1 MRQPASFLLSCL
13 IVCVFVVCFVAF
25 TISIPCASAQ
35 DSPMPARIVSAIDP
49 AQMVT
54 LQGNVHPLAR
64 AAFDQGPLAD
74 AQPLHRM
81 LLLLQRGPDQ
91 EKALRQLLD
100 DQQSVSSSNFHQW
113 LTPQQFG
120 AQFGPAPADVQTVTT
135 WLQSQGFK
143 INRVS
148 AGMTV
153 IEFDGTAG
161 QVRNAFHTQMHRYV
175 VNGQERKANASDPQI
190 PAALA
195 PVVAGVVSLHNFPVQ
210 SHLMKI
216 GAFKHG
222 AKTGTPLPLYTPSGS
237 TDNFPLVPADF
248 ATIYNVTPLWNAGVD
263 GTGQSIAVVGQSQI
277 DLFDIQNFRT
287 LFGLSNNFTSANI
300 IVDGID
306 PGFVDGDETESD
318 LDVEW
323 SGAVAKNATIK
334 FVIAASTEVTGGT
347 HLSALYIVDHNVA
360 PVLSESYGVCEKS
373 LGTINNQ
380 YYNALW
386 EQAAAQGITVIL
398 SAGDGGSAGCDDF
411 NAQAPATQGL
421 AVSGYASTPFN
432 VAVGGTDFDQINKWQ
447 QFWSPTNDPV
457 TFGSA
462 LGYIPE
468 IPWNDSCAQLGLTGC
483 GSSQVGGD
491 LRNIVAGSGGPSS
504 LYSKPSWQSGAG
516 VPQDN
521 KRDIPD
527 VSLFASNGFTGSG
540 YLICASDQG
549 GFCQSGVQS
558 FSYLAIGG
566 TSASAPAFAGIMAL
580 VNHSQ
585 AKQSLS
591 SRQGNAN
598 YILYALAKKQ
608 ANITPALNCNASASP
623 VSSCTFNDVT
633 RGNSFFPSSLTGT
646 NSVACQGAT
655 ANCSATVASQTGA
668 LVAPGT
674 TTPKMLAWTTNPSY
688 DLAVGLGS
696 VNAQNL
702 VTNWKSANATA
713 TTTTLSLNGNAAVN
727 ITHGAPVSVTI
738 GVTPTAAIGDVALVG
753 TMANNDTVGLARFTL
768 ANGAASGTT
777 SNLAGG
783 TYKVTAHYEGDGT
796 NAPSDSAAVN
806 VTVAPEN
813 SNTFL
818 RVPSFDPTTGRET
831 SSAATTLVYGSF
843 YLLRADVTNSTG
855 SLALLCSSATIPACP
870 SGSVTVTDSL
880 NGAPAAPVDGGTFV
894 LNSAGYTEDQAIF
907 LGGGAHTLTAQYGGD
922 SSFVKSTSAP
932 YLLTITP
939 APTTS
944 FFSGLQNPVIG
955 QQFVLNS
962 QIQSAVNGGAVPT
975 GTVTFFDGTTPLP
988 GTVILNLLASNPPS
1002 LGVELVT
1009 TVTTAG
1015 THTFSTKYGG
1025 DASYSPSTS
1034 NSISVFAVYPTN
1046 TTISLNKQNI
1056 IFGDSITA
1064 TATVTTSVKTPAL
1077 GGKVLFFV
1085 LGAIPAD
1092 PVTQTVTT
1100 DANGN
1105 TQIVATITTTPQASG
1120 FIAAQ
1125 YSNDPNFVDSSSPGI
1140 QVQVTTPDFSISN
1153 PPTVLITAG
1162 QTGTTTLTITPLSK
1176 LSSTVTL
1183 TCGGNL
1189 PAGSTCSL
1197 NPPSVMLANGVPATT
1212 VLSITSLGPSG
1223 GAAAIASAAQRRS
1236 WLGFF
1241 SGAGPNVWR
1250 GLALAIGLAA
1260 FMLSVF
1266 GSHRQTSRWSL
1277 GSACIVALICVVSVV
1292 PGCGGGGGSTGGGG
1306 AVAPPPPPPP
1316 PQKVST
1322 TMALTSSSAK
1332 IAQGTSPTMTAT
1344 VTSTKPVSGS
1354 VTFSGNFFNTG
1365 PIPLVNGVAQTPV
1378 NGLPLGTVEI
1388 DANYSG
1394 DTNNLASMASFNQT
1408 TTGNTLLFVAAQTG
1422 QNFHQIT
1429 VNATLQ

>member
-1 MRQPASFLLSCL
+1 MRQPASFLISCLL
-13 IVCVFVVCFVAF
+13 IVCVAALTVSV
-25 TISIPCASAQ
+25 PCAKAQ
-35 DSPMPARIVSAIDP
+35 DLPNSARIVGAIDP
-49 AQMVT
+49 GQMVT
-54 LQGNVHPLAR
+54 LPGNVHPLAS
-64 AAFDQGPLAD
+64 AAHDQGPLAD
-74 AQPLHRM
+74 TQPLHRM

-100 DQQSVSSSNFHQW
+100 GQQSVSSPNFHQW
-113 LTPQQFG
+113 LTPEQFG

-135 WLQSQGFK
+135 WLLSQGFK

-148 AGMTV
+148 SGMTV

-161 QVRNAFHTQMHRYV
+161 QVRNAFHTQMHRYM
-175 VNGQERKANASDPQI
+175 VNGQERTANASDPQI

-195 PVVAGVVSLHNFPVQ
+195 PVVAGIVSLHNFPAQ
-210 SHLMKI
+210 SHLTKI
-216 GAFKHG
+216 GAFTHG
-222 AKTGTPLPLYTPSGS
+222 SKTGAPQPLYSPLFSPPNG
-237 TDNFPLVPADF
+237 DNETFPLVPADF
-248 ATIYNVTPLWNAGVD
+248 GTIYNVTPLWNAGID
-263 GTGQSIAVVGQSQI
+263 GTGQTIAVVGQSQVQ
-277 DLFDIQNFRT
+277 LADIQNFRT
-287 LFGLSNNFTSANI
+287 LFGLSNNFTSDNI

-318 LDVEW
+318 LDIEW

-360 PVLSESYGVCEKS
+360 PILSESYGVCEKS

-386 EQAAAQGITVIL
+386 EQAAAQGITVLL
-398 SAGDGGSAGCDDF
+398 SSGDGGSAGCDDF

-491 LRNIVAGSGGPSS
+491 LTNIIAGSGGPSS
-504 LYSKPSWQSGAG
+504 IYSKPSWQSGAG
-516 VPQDN
+516 VPADN

-540 YLICASDQG
+540 YLICAMDQG
-549 GFCQSGVQS
+549 GFCQSGTQF

-585 AKQSLS
+585 AQQSLS

-608 ANITPALNCNASASP
+608 ANITPALNCNASAGP
-623 VSSCTFNDVT
+623 VSSCTFHDVT
-633 RGNSFFPSSLTGT
+633 RGNSFFPNSLTGT
-646 NSVACQGAT
+646 NSVACKGASPS
-655 ANCSATVASQTGA
+655 CSATVASQTGA

-674 TTPKMLAWTTNPSY
+674 ATPKVLAWITNPAY

-713 TTTTLSLNGNAAVN
+713 TTTTLSMNGGAAVN

-738 GVTPTAAIGDVALVG
+738 GVTPTAAVGDVALVG
-753 TMANNDTVGLARFTL
+753 TLANNDTVGLAHFTL
-768 ANGAASGTT
+768 SNGAASGTT

-783 TYKVTAHYEGDGT
+783 TYKVAAHYEGDGT

-818 RVPSFDPTTGRET
+818 RLPTFDPTTGRET
-831 SSAATTLVYGSF
+831 SSAATTLVYGSP
-843 YLLRADVTNSTG
+843 YLLHADVTNSTG
-855 SLALLCSSATIPACP
+855 SLTQLCSSATIPVCP
-870 SGSVTVTDSL
+870 SGTVSITDAV
-880 NGAPAAPVDGGTFV
+880 NGAPAAPLDGGTFV
-894 LNSAGYTEDQAIF
+894 LNSSGYTEDQNIF
-907 LGGGAHTLTAQYGGD
+907 LGGGAHMITAQYGGD
-922 SSFVKSTSAP
+922 NSFVKSASSP
-932 YLLTITP
+932 YPLTVTP
-939 APTTS
+939 ASVTLTLNN
-944 FFSGLQNPVIG
+944 FLANPVIG
-955 QQFVLNS
+955 QQFTLGGQLFSTV
-962 QIQSAVNGGAVPT
+962 SAGAAPT
-975 GTVTFFDGTTPLP
+975 GAITFFDGDTQLP
-988 GTVILNLLASNPPS
+988 GNVVSAAIDGNPPFVIAN
-1002 LGVELVT
+1002 LFV

-1015 THTFSTKYGG
+1015 AHNFTMKYAG
-1025 DASYSPSTS
+1025 DANYSPLTSSAVST
-1034 NSISVFAVYPTN
+1034 FAVYPTN
-1046 TTISLNKQNI
+1046 IVISADKADLVLGDTI
-1056 IFGDSITA
+1056 TV
-1064 TATVTTSVKTPAL
+1064 TATVTTSVKSPAL
-1077 GGKVLFFV
+1077 SGHVVFSYIGVPLQ
-1085 LGAIPAD
+1085 D
-1092 PVTQTVTT
+1092 PVTQTITM

-1105 TQIVATITTTPQASG
+1105 SKLVATITTAPQFAG
-1120 FIAAQ
+1120 AVGAQ
-1125 YSNDPNFVDSSSPGI
+1125 YVNDPNFAFSFSNAI
-1140 QVQVTTPDFSISN
+1140 IVQVTTPDFSIST
-1153 PPTVLITAG
+1153 PPTVQISAG

-1176 LSSTVTL
+1176 LNSTVAL

-1189 PAGSTCSL
+1189 PVGSTCSL
-1197 NPPSVMLANGVPATT
+1197 NPASVMLANGVAATT

-1223 GAAAIASAAQRRS
+1223 SAAMVANVSRRQS
-1236 WLGFF
+1236 SFGYFMGDGTDF
-1241 SGAGPNVWR
+1241 WR
-1250 GLALAIGLAA
+1250 GLALVTSFVLLMTGVVGWVRRNGRWLFGYAYIAALACA
-1260 FMLSVF
+1260 V
-1266 GSHRQTSRWSL
+1266 
-1277 GSACIVALICVVSVV
+1277 ILI
-1292 PGCGGGGGSTGGGG
+1292 PGCGGGGGGG
-1306 AVAPPPPPPP
+1306 VAPPPPP

-1322 TMALTSSSAK
+1322 TTTLTSSSAK
-1332 IAQGTSPTMTAT
+1332 IALGTSPTITAT
-1344 VTSTKPVSGS
+1344 VTSTKPVTGS
-1354 VTFSGNFFNTG
+1354 VTFSGTSFSTA
-1365 PIPLVNGVAQTPV
+1365 PITLVNGVAQAQID
-1378 NGLPLGTVEI
+1378 GLPLGTVAI
-1388 DANYSG
+1388 NANYSG
-1394 DTNNLASMASFNQT
+1394 DASNLASTASFNQT
-1408 TTGNTLLFVAAQTG
+1408 TTGTTLLFVNAQTG
-1422 QNFHQIT
+1422 QTIHQIPVT
-1429 VNATLQ
+1429 ATLQ

>member
-1 MRQPASFLLSCL
+1 MRKPASFLISCL
-13 IVCVFVVCFVAF
+13 FVCVTAL
-25 TISIPCASAQ
+25 TIPMPRASAQ
-35 DSPMPARIVSAIDP
+35 DSPIPARIVGAIDP

-64 AAFDQGPLAD
+64 AAYDQGPLAD

-81 LLLLQRGPDQ
+81 LLLLRRGADQ
-91 EKALRQLLD
+91 EKVLRQLLD
-100 DQQSVSSSNFHQW
+100 DQQSGSSPNFHQW

-120 AQFGPAPADVQTVTT
+120 AQFGPAPVDVQTVTA
-135 WLQSQGFK
+135 WLEAQGFK

-175 VNGQERKANASDPQI
+175 VNGQERNANASDPQI

-195 PVVAGVVSLHNFPVQ
+195 PVVAGIVSLHNFPAQ

-222 AKTGTPLPLYTPSGS
+222 AELGTPLPLYTPNGS

-248 ATIYNVTPLWNAGVD
+248 ATIYNVTPLWGAGID

-277 DLFDIQNFRT
+277 DLFDVQNFRA

-306 PGFVDGDETESD
+306 PGIVDGDETESD

-323 SGAVAKNATIK
+323 SGAVAKNATVK
-334 FVIAASTEVTGGT
+334 FVIAASSEVTGGT

-360 PVLSESYGVCEKS
+360 PVLSESYGVCETS

-411 NAQAPATQGL
+411 NAQVPATQGL

-432 VAVGGTDFDQINKWQ
+432 IAVGGTDFDQINKWQ
-447 QFWSPTNDPV
+447 QFWGPTNDPV

-483 GSSQVGGD
+483 GSSQVGGS
-491 LRNIVAGSGGPSS
+491 LTNIIAGSGGPSS

-549 GFCQSGVQS
+549 GFCQSGTPS

-580 VNHSQ
+580 INHSQ
-585 AKQSLS
+585 SKQSLS
-591 SRQGNAN
+591 NRQGNAN

-608 ANITPALNCNASASP
+608 ASITPALNCNASASP
-623 VSSCTFNDVT
+623 AASCSFNDVT
-633 RGNSFFPSSLTGT
+633 RGNSFFPNSVTGT
-646 NSVACQGAT
+646 NSVACKGAT

-674 TTPKMLAWTTNPSY
+674 STPKILAWTTNTAY

-702 VTNWKSANATA
+702 ATNWKSANATA
-713 TTTTLSLNGNAAVN
+713 STTTLSLNGGNAVN
-727 ITHGAPVSVTI
+727 ITHGAPVSVSI
-738 GVTPTAAIGDVALVG
+738 GVTPAAAIGDVALVG
-753 TMANNDTVGLARFTL
+753 TLANNDTVGMARFTL
-768 ANGAASGTT
+768 SNGAASGTT

-783 TYKVTAHYEGDGT
+783 TYQVTAHYEGDGT
-796 NAPSDSAAVN
+796 NAPSDSVAVN

-818 RVPSFDPTTGRET
+818 RVPTFDPSTGRET
-831 SSAATTLVYGSF
+831 SAAATTFVYGTP

-855 SLALLCSSATIPACP
+855 SLAQLCSGATIPVCP
-870 SGSVTVTDSL
+870 SGSVTVTDSR
-880 NGAPAAPVDGGTFV
+880 NGAPAMPVDGGTFV

-907 LGGGAHTLTAQYGGD
+907 LDGGAHTFTAQYNGD
-922 SSFVKSTSAP
+922 NSFVKSTSAP
-932 YLLTITP
+932 YLLTITS

-944 FFSGLQNPVIG
+944 TFGSVEQNPVIG
-955 QQFVLNS
+955 QQFVLTS
-962 QIQSAVNGGAVPT
+962 QIQSNVNGGAVPT
-975 GTVTFFDGTTPLP
+975 GAVTFFDGSTQLP
-988 GTVILNLLASNPPS
+988 GSVIFNPVTANPPFLS
-1002 LGVELVT
+1002 VELVT
-1009 TVTTAG
+1009 TVITAG

-1025 DASYSPSTS
+1025 DGSYSPSTS
-1034 NSISVFAVYPTN
+1034 NAVSVFAVYPTSTGIALN
-1046 TTISLNKQNI
+1046 TQNI
-1056 IFGDSITA
+1056 IFGATVTA
-1064 TATVTTSVKTPAL
+1064 TATVATSVKTPAL
-1077 GGKVLFFV
+1077 AGKVIFFV
-1085 LGAIPAD
+1085 SGAIPPD
-1092 PVTQTVTT
+1092 PVTQSVTT

-1105 TQIVATITTTPQASG
+1105 AQIVATITTTPQNSG
-1120 FIAAQ
+1120 LVSAQ
-1125 YSNDPNFVDSSSPGI
+1125 YVSDPNYAESASPGVP
-1140 QVQVTTPDFSISN
+1140 VQVTTPDFTISN

-1162 QTGTTTLTITPLSK
+1162 QTGTATLTIAPLSK
-1176 LSSTVTL
+1176 LGSTVTL
-1183 TCGGNL
+1183 TCAGNL
-1189 PAGSTCSL
+1189 PIGSTCSL
-1197 NPPSVMLANGVPATT
+1197 NPASVTLANGVAATT
-1212 VLSITSLGPSG
+1212 VISITSLGPSG
-1223 GAAAIASAAQRRS
+1223 SAGAIPSAARRQS
-1236 WLGFF
+1236 WPGFF
-1241 SGAGPNVWR
+1241 SGGGPNAWH

-1260 FMLSVF
+1260 MILRVWGFQ
-1266 GSHRQTSRWSL
+1266 RRTSRGSL
-1277 GSACIVALICVVSVV
+1277 RAACTAALICVVSVV
-1292 PGCGGGGGSTGGGG
+1292 PGCGGGGG
-1306 AVAPPPPPPP
+1306 VAPPPPPPP
-1316 PQKVST
+1316 PQRVFT
-1322 TMALTSSSAK
+1322 TTALTSSGAK
-1332 IAQGTSPTMTAT
+1332 IAQGNSPIMTAT

-1354 VTFSGNFFNTG
+1354 MTFSGNFFNTG
-1365 PIPLVNGVAQTPV
+1365 PVMLVNGVAQTPI

-1394 DTNNLASMASFNQT
+1394 DANNLASVASFNQT
-1408 TTGNTLLFVAAQTG
+1408 TTGNTVLFVTAQTG
-1422 QNFHQIT
+1422 QNVHQIT

>member
-1 MRQPASFLLSCL
+1 MQKPASFLISCL
-13 IVCVFVVCFVAF
+13 IVCVAAF
-25 TISIPCASAQ
+25 TISIQCARAQ
-35 DSPMPARIVSAIDP
+35 DPPIPARIVSAIDP

-54 LQGNVHPLAR
+54 LRGNVHPLAR
-64 AAFDQGPLAD
+64 ADFDQGPLAD

-100 DQQSVSSSNFHQW
+100 DQQSISSPNFHQW

-120 AQFGPAPADVQTVTT
+120 AQFGPAPADVQTVTA
-135 WLQSQGFK
+135 WLQAQGFK

-148 AGMTV
+148 AGMNV

-175 VNGQERKANASDPQI
+175 VNGQERNANASDPQI

-195 PVVAGVVSLHNFPVQ
+195 SVVAGTVSLHNFPAQ
-210 SHLMKI
+210 SHLLKM
-216 GAFKHG
+216 GSFKHG
-222 AKTGTPLPLYTPSGS
+222 TKTGSPLPLYTPNGS

-248 ATIYNVTPLWNAGVD
+248 GTIYNVTPLWTAGID
-263 GTGQSIAVVGQSQI
+263 GTDQSLAIVGQSQI
-277 DLFDIQNFRT
+277 VVTDVQNFRA

-306 PGFVDGDETESD
+306 PGIVDGDETESD

-360 PVLSESYGVCEKS
+360 PVLSESYGVCEES

-411 NAQAPATQGL
+411 NAQVPATQGL

-462 LGYIPE
+462 LSYIPE

-491 LRNIVAGSGGPSS
+491 LTNIIAGSGGPSS

-549 GFCQSGVQS
+549 GFCQSGTQF

-608 ANITPALNCNASASP
+608 ANIAPALNCNASASP

-633 RGNSFFPSSLTGT
+633 RGNSFFANSLTGT
-646 NSVACQGAT
+646 NSVACKGAT
-655 ANCSATVASQTGA
+655 PNCSATIASQTGA

-674 TTPKMLAWTTNPSY
+674 TTPKMLAWTTNAAY

-696 VNAQNL
+696 VNVQNL
-702 VTNWKSANATA
+702 ATNWKSANATA
-713 TTTTLSLNGNAAVN
+713 TTTTLSLNGGAAVN
-727 ITHGAPVSVTI
+727 ITHGAPVSVII

-753 TMANNDTVGLARFTL
+753 TLANNDTVGMARFTL
-768 ANGAASGTT
+768 SNGAASGTT

-783 TYKVTAHYEGDGT
+783 TYRVTAHYEGDGT

-806 VTVAPEN
+806 VTIAPEN

-818 RVPSFDPTTGRET
+818 QVPSFDPNTGRET
-831 SSAATTLVYGSF
+831 SAAATTLVYGSL
-843 YLLRADVTNSTG
+843 YLLRADVTNSAG
-855 SLALLCSSATIPACP
+855 SLTQLCSSATIPVCP

-880 NGAPAAPVDGGTFV
+880 NGAPAAPLDGGTFV

-907 LGGGAHTLTAQYGGD
+907 LGGGAHTFTAQYSGD
-922 SSFVKSTSAP
+922 RSFVKSSASP
-932 YLLTITP
+932 YLLTVTP
-939 APTTS
+939 ASTTS
-944 FFSGLQNPVIG
+944 SLDIVQQNPIIG
-955 QQFVLNS
+955 QQFTLVS
-962 QIQSAVNGGAVPT
+962 RIQSGVNGGAVPT
-975 GTVTFFDGTTPLP
+975 GAVTFFDGATPLT
-988 GTVILNLLASNPPS
+988 GNVILDPIVSVPPLLIADLDSS
-1002 LGVELVT
+1002 VA
-1009 TVTTAG
+1009 TAG
-1015 THTFSTKYGG
+1015 PHTFSMKYAG
-1025 DASYSPSTS
+1025 DANYSGSAS
-1034 NSISVFAVYPTN
+1034 NTVSAFALYPTN
-1046 TTISLNKQNI
+1046 TAISLNTQNI
-1056 IFGDSITA
+1056 IYAATVTA
-1064 TATVTTSVKTPAL
+1064 TATTSVKTPVLA
-1077 GGKVLFFV
+1077 GKVLFLFSGGV
-1085 LGAIPAD
+1085 PAD

-1105 TQIVATITTTPQASG
+1105 SQLVATITTTPQNSG
-1120 FIAAQ
+1120 PVSAEYF
-1125 YSNDPNFVDSSSPGI
+1125 SDPNFGGSSSPNI
-1140 QVQVTTPDFSISN
+1140 QLQVTTPDFSISN

-1183 TCGGNL
+1183 TCGGDL

-1197 NPPSVMLANGVPATT
+1197 NPSSVMLANGVPATT

-1223 GAAAIASAAQRRS
+1223 SAGATAKVARRQPS
-1236 WLGFF
+1236 LGYFPGD
-1241 SGAGPNVWR
+1241 GANLWR
-1250 GLALAIGLAA
+1250 GLALTMGLAVLIA
-1260 FMLSVF
+1260 AMVEFV
-1266 GSHRQTSRWSL
+1266 RRTSRWSW
-1277 GSACIVALICVVSVV
+1277 GSACVIALICIVSVV
-1292 PGCGGGGGSTGGGG
+1292 PGCGGGGGGG
-1306 AVAPPPPPPP
+1306 VAPPPPPPP
-1316 PQKVST
+1316 PPQRVST
-1322 TMALTSSSAK
+1322 TTALTSSNAK
-1332 IAQGTSPTMTAT
+1332 IAIGNSPTMTAT

-1354 VTFSGNFFNTG
+1354 VTFSGGFFTTG
-1365 PIPLVNGVAQTPV
+1365 PIALANGVAQTPIT
-1378 NGLPLGTVEI
+1378 GLPLGTVEI

-1394 DTNNLASMASFNQT
+1394 DANNLASMASFNQT
-1408 TTGNTLLFVAAQTG
+1408 TTGNTLLFVSAQTG

>member
-13 IVCVFVVCFVAF
+13 IVCVAVVCFVAF

-35 DSPMPARIVSAIDP
+35 DSPIPARIVSAIDP

-64 AAFDQGPLAD
+64 AAYDQGPLAD

-100 DQQSVSSSNFHQW
+100 DQQSVSSPNFHQW

-120 AQFGPAPADVQTVTT
+120 AQFGPAPADVQTVTA
-135 WLQSQGFK
+135 WLQAQGFK

-161 QVRNAFHTQMHRYV
+161 QIRNAFHTQMHRYV
-175 VNGQERKANASDPQI
+175 VNGQERNANASDPQI

-195 PVVAGVVSLHNFPVQ
+195 PVVAGIVSLHNFPAQ
-210 SHLMKI
+210 SHLLKV
-216 GAFKHG
+216 GSFTHST
-222 AKTGTPLPLYTPSGS
+222 KTGSPLPLFTPNGS

-248 ATIYNVTPLWNAGVD
+248 ATIYNVTPLWTAGID

-277 DLFDIQNFRT
+277 VVNDVQNFRT

-306 PGFVDGDETESD
+306 PGIVDGDETESD

-323 SGAVAKNATIK
+323 SGAVAKNVTIK

-386 EQAAAQGITVIL
+386 EQAAAQGITVLL
-398 SAGDGGSAGCDDF
+398 SSGDGGSAGCDDF

-447 QFWSPTNDPV
+447 QFWSPTNDPL

-491 LRNIVAGSGGPSS
+491 LTNIVAGSGGPSS

-516 VPQDN
+516 VPADN

-540 YLICASDQG
+540 YLICAMDQG
-549 GFCQSGVQS
+549 GFCQSGTQF
-558 FSYLAIGG
+558 FSYVAVGG

-591 SRQGNAN
+591 NHQGNAN

-608 ANITPALNCNASASP
+608 ANITPALNCNASAGP
-623 VSSCTFNDVT
+623 VSSCTFHDVT
-633 RGNSFFPSSLTGT
+633 KGNGFFPNSASGT
-646 NSVACQGAT
+646 NSVACQGASL
-655 ANCSATVASQTGA
+655 NCSATIASQTGA

-674 TTPKMLAWTTNPSY
+674 ATPKVLAWTTNPSY

-702 VTNWKSANATA
+702 VTNWKSANGTA
-713 TTTTLSLNGNAAVN
+713 TTTTLSLNGGAAVN

-753 TMANNDTVGLARFTL
+753 TLTNNDTVGMARFTL

-783 TYKVTAHYEGDGT
+783 TYRVTAHYEGDGT

-831 SSAATTLVYGSF
+831 SPAATTLVYGSL
-843 YLLRADVTNSTG
+843 YLLHADVTNSTG
-855 SLALLCSSATIPACP
+855 SLAQLCSSATIPMCP
-870 SGSVTVTDSL
+870 SGSVKITDSL
-880 NGAPAAPVDGGTFV
+880 NGTPPAPLDGGTFV
-894 LNSAGYTEDQAIF
+894 LNSAGYTEDQTIF
-907 LGGGAHTLTAQYGGD
+907 LGGGAHTLSAQYSGD
-922 SSFVKSTSAP
+922 SSFVKSSSSP
-932 YLLTITP
+932 YLLTVTP
-939 APTTS
+939 ASVTSTLNNFLPT
-944 FFSGLQNPVIG
+944 PIIG
-955 QQFVLNS
+955 QQFTLGA
-962 QIQSAVNGGAVPT
+962 QIQSSVNAGAAPT
-975 GTVTFFDGTTPLP
+975 GTITFFDGDTQLP
-988 GTVILNLLASNPPS
+988 GNVVSNSIAANPPFVIAD
-1002 LGVELVT
+1002 LNV

-1015 THTFSTKYGG
+1015 AHTFTMKYGG
-1025 DASYSPSTS
+1025 DANYSSSTS
-1034 NSISVFAVYPTN
+1034 SAVSAFAVYPTN
-1046 TTISLNKQNI
+1046 IAISVDKENIVYGGTI
-1056 IFGDSITA
+1056 TV
-1064 TATVTTSVKTPAL
+1064 TATVTTSVKSPAL
-1077 GGKVLFFV
+1077 AGSVGFSLIGVPLQ
-1085 LGAIPAD
+1085 D
-1092 PVTQTVTT
+1092 PVTQTITT

-1105 TQIVATITTTPQASG
+1105 SKLVATITTTPRFSG
-1120 FIAAQ
+1120 VVSAQ
-1125 YSNDPNFVDSSSPGI
+1125 YFNDPNFASSSSNGVI
-1140 QVQVTTPDFSISN
+1140 LQVTTPDFSISS

-1162 QTGTTTLTITPLSK
+1162 QTGTTTLTITPLSN
-1176 LSSTVTL
+1176 LASTVML

-1189 PAGSTCSL
+1189 PVGSTCSL
-1197 NPPSVMLANGVPATT
+1197 DPPSVTLANGVPATT
-1212 VLSITSLGPSG
+1212 VLSITSLGPTGSAG
-1223 GAAAIASAAQRRS
+1223 AIANAARHQS
-1236 WLGFF
+1236 SLVYFPGD
-1241 SGAGPNVWR
+1241 GANFWR
-1250 GLALAIGLAA
+1250 GLALVIGLAVLIVSMA
-1260 FMLSVF
+1260 ASF
-1266 GSHRQTSRWSL
+1266 RRNSRWSL
-1277 GSACIVALICVVSVV
+1277 GYACIVALVCAVSVV
-1292 PGCGGGGGSTGGGG
+1292 PGCGGGGGGG
-1306 AVAPPPPPPP
+1306 VAPPPPPPP

-1322 TMALTSSSAK
+1322 TTALTSSSVK
-1332 IAQGTSPTMTAT
+1332 IAQGISPTITAT
-1344 VTSTKPVSGS
+1344 VTSTKSVTGS
-1354 VTFSGNFFNTG
+1354 VTFSGNFFSTA
-1365 PIPLVNGVAQTPV
+1365 PISLVNGVVQAQV

-1394 DTNNLASMASFNQT
+1394 DANNLPSMASFNQT
-1408 TTGNTLLFVAAQTG
+1408 TTGSTQLFVNAQTG

-1429 VNATLQ
+1429 INATLQ